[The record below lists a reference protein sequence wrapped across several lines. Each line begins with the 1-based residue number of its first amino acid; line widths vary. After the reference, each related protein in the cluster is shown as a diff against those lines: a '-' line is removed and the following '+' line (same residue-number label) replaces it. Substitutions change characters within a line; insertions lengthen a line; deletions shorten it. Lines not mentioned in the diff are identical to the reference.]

1 MVRHLLF
8 RILSVAGIC
17 AILCSTASAQAKKP
31 EPEHT
36 IWVKFDS
43 DPPNAEIF
51 ALPPEDSDS
60 ELGPRLG
67 IAPCVVPVDL
77 TWGRK
82 MLKKRWDMLEIWCA
96 ADACRAEFNE
106 NSDYDIFLP
115 VIAIKDGYTRKRVD
129 GKVLTLKNPG
139 PDWSGKLL
147 WPKQGEVLIQ
157 LARTGEKKS
166 SEATAQQPTAP
177 TGLRRVILGGA
188 SGGAPASAGTLTV
201 YCNIPG
207 SDLFIDRRYAGT
219 TPLQVVLS
227 AGAHTIQIQKPGLAP
242 VRKDIHITEDTELI
256 YRANLTP

>member
-1 MVRHLLF
+1 M
-8 RILSVAGIC
+8 
-17 AILCSTASAQAKKP
+17 
-31 EPEHT
+31 
-36 IWVKFDS
+36 S
-43 DPPNAEIF
+43 DIKSGA
-51 ALPPEDSDS
+51 AVLPPRPKTAKEKADALAKLTEEEKKKTRCCFTGHRPQKLHRPIDD
-60 ELGPRLG
+60 
-67 IAPCVVPVDL
+67 IKVDL
-77 TWGRK
+77 EN
-82 MLKKRWDMLEIWCA
+82 EILA
-96 ADACRAEFNE
+96 
-106 NSDYDIFLP
+106 
-115 VIAIKDGYTRKRVD
+115 AIKDGYTRKRVD

-166 SEATAQQPTAP
+166 AEATAQQPTAP

-227 AGAHTIQIQKPGLAP
+227 AGPHTIQIQKPGLAP

-256 YRANLTP
+256 YRANLAP